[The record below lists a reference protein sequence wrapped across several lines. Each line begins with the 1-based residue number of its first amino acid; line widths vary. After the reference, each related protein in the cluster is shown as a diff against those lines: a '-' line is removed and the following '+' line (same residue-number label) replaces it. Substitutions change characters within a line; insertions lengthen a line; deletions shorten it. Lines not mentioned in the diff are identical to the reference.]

1 MVIHPGQLSVIEVG
15 FDCII
20 GTLPFERENP
30 QPILL
35 TLSISLDFSR
45 AAEND
50 DLTHSVDYASLTEDV
65 KNFITLSQF
74 QLLETLVY
82 RTALFILEKHPS
94 ILSAEVKVIKPQAIP
109 NAIGSC
115 ASIRIDSSLHVN

>member
-1 MVIHPGQLSVIEVG
+1 MVVYPGQLSVLEVG

-30 QPILL
+30 QPISL
-35 TLSISLDFSR
+35 TISIHLNFSV

-50 DLTHSVDYASLTEDV
+50 DLSHSIDYAFLTEEV
-65 KNFITLSQF
+65 KNFILLSQF

-94 ILSAEVKVIKPQAIP
+94 ILSTEVKVIKP
-109 NAIGSC
+109 NAISNALGAC
-115 ASIRIDSSLHVN
+115 ASIRMDASSKA

>member
-1 MVIHPGQLSVIEVG
+1 MVIYPGQLSVIEVG

-30 QPILL
+30 QPIFL
-35 TLSISLDFSR
+35 TISIHLDFSL

-50 DLTHSVDYASLTEDV
+50 DLSHSVDYSSLIENV
-65 KNFITLSQF
+65 KSFILLSQF

-94 ILSAEVKVIKPQAIP
+94 ILSTEVKVVKPKAIP
-109 NAIGSC
+109 NAVGAS
-115 ASIRIDSSLHVN
+115 ASIRIDASSKK

>member
-1 MVIHPGQLSVIEVG
+1 MVVYPGQLSVLEVG

-30 QPILL
+30 QPISL
-35 TLSISLDFSR
+35 TIAIHLDFTT

-50 DLTHSVDYASLTEDV
+50 DLSHSIDYAFLTEEV
-65 KNFITLSQF
+65 KNFVLLSQF

-94 ILSAEVKVIKPQAIP
+94 ILSTEVKVIKPRAIP
-109 NAIGSC
+109 NALGAS
-115 ASIRIDSSLHVN
+115 ASIRMDASLKA

>member
-1 MVIHPGQLSVIEVG
+1 MVVYPGQLSVLEVG

-30 QPILL
+30 QPISL
-35 TLSISLDFSR
+35 TISIHLDFSA

-50 DLTHSVDYASLTEDV
+50 DLSHSIDYAFLTEDV
-65 KNFITLSQF
+65 KSFILLSQF

-82 RTALFILEKHPS
+82 RTALFILEKHPP
-94 ILSAEVKVIKPQAIP
+94 ILSTEVKAIKPKAIP
-109 NAIGSC
+109 NALGAS
-115 ASIRIDSSLHVN
+115 ASIRMDASSKA